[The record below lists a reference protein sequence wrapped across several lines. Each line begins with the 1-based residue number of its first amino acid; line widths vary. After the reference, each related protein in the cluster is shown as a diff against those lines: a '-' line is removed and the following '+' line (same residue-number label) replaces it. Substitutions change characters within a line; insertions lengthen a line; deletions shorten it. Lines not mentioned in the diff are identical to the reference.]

1 MPKVSD
7 MGRSAKPTFP
17 RAQAR
22 LTALGERLR
31 AARLRRR
38 MPQTELAARV
48 GVSRETISRLEQGDA
63 KVSLAVLTRALGVL
77 GLEEDL
83 DLLAANDETGRRL
96 QDLELPLRIRRRTVL
111 LGPPDGSVEPA
122 RTRPKLRGGR
132 TTLAD
137 TVLRDRG

>member
-7 MGRSAKPTFP
+7 MGRSSKPTFP

-38 MPQTELAARV
+38 VPQTELAARV

-96 QDLELPLRIRRRTVL
+96 QDLQLPLRPRARAAR
-111 LGPPDGSVEPA
+111 EP
-122 RTRPKLRGGR
+122 R
-132 TTLAD
+132 
-137 TVLRDRG
+137 